1 MKKLILLNIFI
12 STVLILYAGKGKK
25 NAENLPLLN
34 TKWILTVIYNDVILQ
49 DTDTAYIIFNDNYK
63 FSGNLGCNL
72 FFGEF
77 NYRKKKIK
85 LDYFGATK
93 KLCANMEVEEQFVK
107 AIRNDVF
114 QYNIEKNKLYLLYKN
129 KTICKFEGISALP

>member
-1 MKKLILLNIFI
+1 M
-12 STVLILYAGKGKK
+12 
-25 NAENLPLLN
+25 
-34 TKWILTVIYNDVILQ
+34 
-49 DTDTAYIIFNDNYK
+49 DTAYIIFNDNYK

-77 NYRKKKIK
+77 NYRKKKIR

-107 AIRNDVF
+107 AIRNDIL

-129 KTICKFEGISALP
+129 KTICKFEGITSLP

>member
-1 MKKLILLNIFI
+1 MKKLILFCICIL
-12 STVLILYAGKGKK
+12 TVFMLSAGGRKK
-25 NAENLPLLN
+25 SAENLPLLN
-34 TKWILTVIYNDVILQ
+34 TKWILTVIYDDVILQ
-49 DTDTAYIIFNDNYK
+49 DMDTAYIIFNDNYK

-77 NYRKKKIK
+77 NYRKKKIR

-107 AIRNDVF
+107 AIRNDIL

-129 KTICKFEGISALP
+129 KTICKFEGITSLP